1 MQGGVHLLS
10 GLILASFSDRKEF
23 KLGAVIGAILPD
35 VDIIIMAFAYLVI
48 GESAAVIHRSL
59 THSLLFLFL
68 IPGIIIS
75 MNYIPFIKKKYD
87 YDFLGFGLGLFFGMA
102 THILLD
108 MLYITGVILL
118 WPFYNELIGFPIV
131 PFESFDTSIAI
142 DSLKLKLIQTTDFY
156 TDIAFFF
163 IPMIYLAYKMDLH
176 KKIRLP
182 ALIFVI
188 IDFIV
193 TTIFLGLA
201 FRTSVAYEDHVISM
215 YYTGTFFLLFS
226 IISPFLFRNVIREFK
241 FKPWE
246 IALIISLFVFSQFLF
261 FI

>member
-10 GLILASFSDRKEF
+10 GLILASFTDRKEF
-23 KLGAVIGAILPD
+23 KLGAVVGAILPD
-35 VDIIIMAFAYLVI
+35 ADIIIMAFVYLAI
-48 GESAAVIHRSL
+48 GDSASVIHRSL
-59 THSLLFLFL
+59 THSLLFLIL
-68 IPGIIIS
+68 LPGIIIS
-75 MNYIPFIKKKYD
+75 MNFIPFVKKKYE
-87 YDFLGFGLGLFFGMA
+87 YDFLGFGLGLLAGMA

-108 MLYITGVILL
+108 MMYLTGVYFL
-118 WPFYNELIGFPIV
+118 WPFYNDLIGFPIV

-163 IPMIYLAYKMDLH
+163 VPMIFLSYKMDLH

-182 ALIFVI
+182 ALIFVA

-193 TTIFLGLA
+193 TTIFLGLS
-201 FRTSVAYEDHVISM
+201 FRSAISYENHVIQL

-226 IISPFLFRNVIREFK
+226 LIAPFLFRNVIREFK

-246 IALIISLFVFSQFLF
+246 IAIIVSLFVFSQFLF
-261 FI
+261 FV